1 MQQQTWT
8 NPLLRLCAGL
18 ACALTL
24 VACSTSKEEM
34 LPHGEANMLDVW

>member
-8 NPLLRLCAGL
+8 NPLLHFCAGL

-24 VACSTSKEEM
+24 SACSTSKE
-34 LPHGEANMLDVW
+34 